1 MFDPRQLG
9 ARAAIL
15 RTGSFEAAAAALSV
29 TPSAVSQRLRAL
41 EEGVGAVRVVREQPA
56 RATAAGARLLRH
68 ADEVARLA
76 REVAGELG
84 MAGGGTARLRIAVN
98 ADSLAT
104 WFLPPLAEVPD
115 TLFEIVFDDQ
125 DHSADLLR
133 RGEVAA
139 AITAGPAQVQGC
151 DAVAL
156 AALRYVTACAP
167 AFRARWFGAG
177 LTAGPRGAAPARV
190 FDEKDGLQYRWAEAV
205 TGRRV
210 RLPGHRL
217 PSATAFVEAA
227 RMGLGWGMTPLPLAA
242 PEIAAGRLVALAP
255 DHPLDTPLVWQSS
268 RIGRAGL
275 APLSAAVRRAAQG
288 TLVPPPRARLRPRA
302 SP

>member
-1 MFDPRQLG
+1 MFDPRQLD
-9 ARAAIL
+9 ALAAIL

-41 EEGVGAVRVVREQPA
+41 EDGVGAVLVVRAQPV

-84 MAGGGTARLRIAVN
+84 LAGGGTARLRIAVT

-104 WFLPPLAEVPD
+104 WVLPALAEVPD
-115 TLFEIVFDDQ
+115 TLFDIVVDDQ
-125 DHSADLLR
+125 DHSGDLLR

-139 AITAGPAQVQGC
+139 AITAGPAQIQGC
-151 DAVAL
+151 DAVPL
-156 AALRYVTACAP
+156 GALRYVATCAP
-167 AFRARWFGAG
+167 GFHARWFGAG
-177 LTAGPRGAAPARV
+177 LAADTLGAAPALV
-190 FDEKDGLQYRWAEAV
+190 FDEKDALQHRWAEAV

-210 RLPGHRL
+210 RLPAHRL

-227 RMGLGWGMTPLPLAA
+227 RLGLGWGMTPLPLAA
-242 PEIAAGRLVALAP
+242 PEIAAGRLVLLAP
-255 DHPLDTPLVWQSS
+255 DRPLDTPLVWQSS

-275 APLSAAVRRAAQG
+275 APLSAAVRRAARAV
-288 TLVPPPRARLRPRA
+288 LVPP
-302 SP
+302 S